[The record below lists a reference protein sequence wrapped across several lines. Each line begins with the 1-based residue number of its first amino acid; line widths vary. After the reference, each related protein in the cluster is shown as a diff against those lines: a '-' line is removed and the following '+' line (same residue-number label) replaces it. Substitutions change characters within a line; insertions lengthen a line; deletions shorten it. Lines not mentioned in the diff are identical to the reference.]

1 MKIKSL
7 MLMMII
13 ASTATAYAE
22 ETANISKT
30 PKFRVPNTEEYVV
43 AFENSAYTDFLR
55 VVDEQNRSK
64 GINSEYTKKATKK
77 AQRLHD
83 DVDLIPIANT
93 TDGFLEKDSPKY
105 VKYDSDLKYNFRDL
119 DSVINNKLNLD
130 KEYLDKLGYQRS
142 SYGNRFYFGNGN
154 IAKDII
160 YLSKDNFEKEVEKS
174 EKNGNEKYLIEG
186 AYKTI
191 GSRNIE
197 TKDRDEKNTNLLG
210 ITMDE
215 FNSKISGKSRTE
227 VAKFLQEK
235 MTEKGVVGVFQ
246 KGDELYTKDSHGK
259 EWKVIWS
266 LEPISLYR
274 TVEEDYKNTVF
285 TKIYTYDEFNDNST
299 DDSKGKIL
307 YTKDNGIYVQDKLTA
322 KDGEMILKLKE
333 KLKIRRKPTDDELLY
348 YEAGYINLDIDEE
361 GYIMADEVVDTVRT
375 LSEFKNKAEEKV
387 NNNGEATNIVEK
399 YYYDKK
405 NLSPS
410 DFEAKWITPFKDA
423 NFENNLKDLKKDI
436 SENKKKIEIASKEYE
451 EAKKRVDELK
461 RNPIWPD
468 KIAADFNVFEGKDWL
483 DKTEDEKDNII
494 LSLGLSED
502 QKQLIDEWAEADKIK
517 DQKFTVENKLETDK
531 VDEILKNHGLYENG
545 WGNDKK
551 WVDTVIADSNL
562 IRNFLGKNVEF
573 RGRGR
578 IEGTVDLGEGYNEL
592 TITEQMTGR
601 YGTNIILGPYSKL
614 KNIQAVN
621 VGGALSSANDKA
633 SISGRT
639 SLTLDIDPTVKN
651 TEGNLVQHALKD
663 SDPNIV
669 FRSTDTSVKNR
680 NNFKIELMTSR
691 IGENNT
697 TIDIG
702 RKIDYKIKDV
712 AKGELEMTIP
722 FISDSIAHEL
732 SDNKRFSK
740 SGTSL
745 LDVKI
750 KDEIKRLNENENIVY
765 RSIKNANMLGVLA
778 PTLTTTNKR
787 TVFTTLEEENNNN
800 KLAKLA
806 NYLRNRDKEEIIRDL
821 SEFNLSD
828 VDKKEMISLIDIVKN
843 GETIKSNIKKE
854 EELKAKL
861 KSINELE
868 KSNDYNSLDLSKLLA
883 DLPLDDKIKDLI
895 KQKDDVD
902 VRTKNVAIIKERIS
916 KIDFKKL
923 EKLSSEHPNLK
934 NLKEI
939 VTKIEAIKQ
948 RDVESNPY
956 LADWYF
962 EKLLDD
968 VKSLKE
974 NIKEQNKVMLEKDK
988 TSKELAGIVDE
999 TLVKDLDNNYGKED
1013 LEAYHKLKDMLY
1025 YTMREEEVLA
1035 ELKNMLHQLSDRNI
1049 YSKLNKISKNE
1060 ISTYTDLPFEVDHS
1074 LTDKK
1079 TKTKG
1084 GFISNRT
1091 VQENFKG
1098 NIYTAYGLYEK
1109 EQDLGTAY
1117 GAMIGGA
1124 TTKHEEVYKRTLT
1137 EVATESEVK
1146 GVSAYIGGYVNK
1158 PVAHNLEWIT
1168 GLGTQYGRYNVKR
1181 DMRNTYQDL
1190 QSKGKVNTIGLNTYS
1205 GFIMTYPLQEDVTL
1219 QFKGLLAYTAIK
1231 QSKVNESG
1239 DLPLDINSK
1248 MYHYVDG
1255 EAGVSFNKVFY
1266 GDDLKSKISAGAY
1279 GILGITGYKN
1289 DDLNAKVKDSTSL
1302 FGIKGDQIKKD
1313 AVKINLDYN
1322 VQMDT
1327 GYNYGLEGTYISNSK
1342 ENNVKIGVKAGYVF

>member
-1 MKIKSL
+1 MKIKNL

-22 ETANISKT
+22 ETTNISKT
-30 PKFRVPNTEEYVV
+30 PKFRVPNEAEYVV
-43 AFENSAYTDFLR
+43 AFENRAYTDFLR
-55 VVDEQNRSK
+55 TVDEQNRSK
-64 GINSEYTKKATKK
+64 GIDSGYTKKATKK
-77 AQRLHD
+77 SQRLHD
-83 DVDLIPIANT
+83 DVDLIPVGNT
-93 TDGFLEKDSPKY
+93 SDGFLEKDDPKY
-105 VKYDSDLKYNFRDL
+105 VRYESELKYNFRDL

-142 SYGNRFYFGNGN
+142 SYANRFYFGNGN

-191 GSRNIE
+191 GPRN
-197 TKDRDEKNTNLLG
+197 TATNDQTEKNINLLG
-210 ITMDE
+210 ITME
-215 FNSKISGKSRTE
+215 EYYSKIEGKSKTE

-235 MTEKGVVGVFQ
+235 MAEKGVIGVFQ
-246 KGDELYTKDSHGK
+246 KEDDLYTKDNKGK
-259 EWKVIWS
+259 EWKVLWS
-266 LEPISLYR
+266 IEPVSLYR
-274 TVEEDYKNTVF
+274 TTEEDFRDTIF
-285 TKIYTYDEFNDNST
+285 TKIYTYTPFND
-299 DDSKGKIL
+299 DAKEERGKIL
-307 YTKDNGIYVQDKLTA
+307 YTKDNGIYLQDNLTS
-322 KDGEMILKLKE
+322 KEGEMILKLKE
-333 KLKIRRKPTDDELLY
+333 KLKIRRKATDYEFY
-348 YEAGYINLDIDEE
+348 YRPFDIDEE
-361 GYIMADEVVDTVRT
+361 GYIMADEVVTTVRT

-451 EAKKRVDELK
+451 EAKKRVDELR

-468 KIAADFNVFEGKDWL
+468 KIATFSVFKGENWL
-483 DKTEDEKDNII
+483 DKTEDEKDDII

-502 QKQLIDEWAEADKIK
+502 QKQLINEWAEADKIK

-712 AKGELEMTIP
+712 SNGYLDMTIP

-745 LDVKI
+745 LDVRI
-750 KDEIKRLNENENIVY
+750 KDEIKRLNENENVVY
-765 RSIKNANMLGVLA
+765 RSIKNANMLEVLA

-787 TVFTTLEEENNNN
+787 TVFTTLEEEVNNN
-800 KLAKLA
+800 KLVKLA
-806 NYLRNRDKEEIIRDL
+806 NYLRNKSKEEIIKDL
-821 SEFNLSD
+821 SEFNLSN
-828 VDKKEMISLIDIVKN
+828 VDRKEMISLIDIVKN

-883 DLPLDDKIKDLI
+883 DLPLDDKIEDLI

-902 VRTKNVAIIKERIS
+902 VRTKNVALIKERIN
-916 KIDFKKL
+916 KFDFEKL
-923 EKLSSEHPNLK
+923 KKLSSEYPNLK
-934 NLKEI
+934 NLEEI
-939 VTKIEAIKQ
+939 ATKIKAIKE
-948 RDVESNPY
+948 REVESSPY

-962 EKLLDD
+962 KELLGD
-968 VKSLKE
+968 VKLLKE
-974 NIKEQNKVMLEKDK
+974 NIKKQNTIMSEKDK

-1013 LEAYHKLKDMLY
+1013 LEAYHTLKGMLY

-1109 EQDLGTAY
+1109 EQDSGTAY

-1289 DDLNAKVKDSTSL
+1289 DDLNAKVKDSTSS

-1313 AVKINLDYN
+1313 AVKIELDYN

>member
-1 MKIKSL
+1 MKIKNL

-13 ASTATAYAE
+13 ASTATVYAE

-30 PKFRVPNTEEYVV
+30 PKFRVPNQAEYVV
-43 AFENSAYTDFLR
+43 AFENRAYTDFLR

-93 TDGFLEKDSPKY
+93 SDGFLEKYDPKY
-105 VKYDSDLKYNFRDL
+105 IKFDSEASRNYR
-119 DSVINNKLNLD
+119 SVDGIVNGLNLD
-130 KEYLDKLGYQRS
+130 EESFSKLGYQKS
-142 SYGNRFYFGNGN
+142 QYENRFYFGNGN
-154 IAKDII
+154 TAKDIV
-160 YLSKDNFEKEVEKS
+160 YLSKDNFRKEVEKS
-174 EKNGNEKYLIEG
+174 QKNGNEKYLIEG

-191 GSRNIE
+191 GPRNTAAYDE
-197 TKDRDEKNTNLLG
+197 TEKNTNLLG
-210 ITMDE
+210 ITME
-215 FNSKISGKSRTE
+215 EYYSKIEGKSKTE

-235 MTEKGVVGVFQ
+235 MTEKGVIGVFQ
-246 KGDELYTKDSHGK
+246 KGDDLYTKDNKGK
-259 EWKVIWS
+259 EWKVLWS
-266 LEPISLYR
+266 IEPVSLYR
-274 TVEEDYKNTVF
+274 TTEEDFRDTIF
-285 TKIYTYDEFNDNST
+285 TKIYTYTPFNDNV
-299 DDSKGKIL
+299 KEERGKIL
-307 YTKDNGIYVQDKLTA
+307 YTKDNSIYVQDKLEYKDKEILLKGGNGWSPTFTELSTA
-322 KDGEMILKLKE
+322 IEEAKKKE
-333 KLKIRRKPTDDELLY
+333 NSIPDD
-348 YEAGYINLDIDEE
+348 
-361 GYIMADEVVDTVRT
+361 DTTVLERY
-375 LSEFKNKAEEKV
+375 F
-387 NNNGEATNIVEK
+387 I
-399 YYYDKK
+399 DKK
-405 NLSPS
+405 AMSKA
-410 DFEAKWITPFKDA
+410 DFEAKWVTPFKDGS
-423 NFENNLKDLKKDI
+423 FDKNLADMKKEINEAKEKLVVEEKEYNIIIKKVDDLKKDPQWPKDI
-436 SENKKKIEIASKEYE
+436 HTYLNVYSAGDWE
-451 EAKKRVDELK
+451 ELGNEDPVRRD
-461 RNPIWPD
+461 NY
-468 KIAADFNVFEGKDWL
+468 FNS
-483 DKTEDEKDNII
+483 KTEKE
-494 LSLGLSED
+494 
-502 QKQLIDEWAEADKIK
+502 KQLIQEWLEADTIREEKSDAKYRTQLLISEGIPKKYGFYKSYWGGTPADEKWPNVTIK
-517 DQKFTVENKLETDK
+517 DTD
-531 VDEILKNHGLYENG
+531 
-545 WGNDKK
+545 
-551 WVDTVIADSNL
+551 L
-562 IRNFLGKNVEF
+562 IRDLLGKNIEF

-578 IEGTVDLGEGYNEL
+578 IEGTVDLGKGDNQL

-614 KNIQAVN
+614 KNIKTVN
-621 VGGALSSANDKA
+621 VGGALSGGNDKA
-633 SISGRT
+633 SISGRA

-651 TEGNLVQHALKD
+651 VEGNLIQHALKD
-663 SDPNIV
+663 SDPSIV
-669 FRSTDTSVKNR
+669 FQSTEASINSDKR

-691 IGENNT
+691 IGDNDA

-702 RKIDYKIKDV
+702 RKIDYKVDDV

-750 KDEIKRLNENENIVY
+750 KDEIKRLNENENVVY

-787 TVFTTLEEENNNN
+787 TVFTTLEEEANNN

-868 KSNDYNSLDLSKLLA
+868 KSNDYNSLDLPKLKDELSKF
-883 DLPLDDKIKDLI
+883 DIKDLREKREDETIRDTNTNSI
-895 KQKDDVD
+895 K
-902 VRTKNVAIIKERIS
+902 
-916 KIDFKKL
+916 KILDTINTDGL
-923 EKLSSEHPNLK
+923 DKLSKEYPNL
-934 NLKEI
+934 NLGSILAMVKTAKGRAVVDKYDFGFLLNDLESLN
-939 VTKIEAIKQ
+939 EAIT
-948 RDVESNPY
+948 N
-956 LADWYF
+956 
-962 EKLLDD
+962 
-968 VKSLKE
+968 
-974 NIKEQNKVMLEKDK
+974 QNTIMSEKDK
-988 TSKELAGIVDE
+988 TSKELAGIIDE

-1109 EQDLGTAY
+1109 EQDSGTAY

-1289 DDLNAKVKDSTSL
+1289 DDLNAKVKDSTSS

-1342 ENNVKIGVKAGYVF
+1342 ENSVKIGVKVGYVF

>member
-1 MKIKSL
+1 MKIKNL

-22 ETANISKT
+22 ETTNISKT
-30 PKFRVPNTEEYVV
+30 PKFRVPNEAEYVV
-43 AFENSAYTDFLR
+43 AFENRAYTDFLR
-55 VVDEQNRSK
+55 TVDEQNRSK
-64 GINSEYTKKATKK
+64 GIDSGYTKKATKK
-77 AQRLHD
+77 SQRLHD
-83 DVDLIPIANT
+83 DVDLIPVGNT
-93 TDGFLEKDSPKY
+93 SDGFLEKDDPKY
-105 VKYDSDLKYNFRDL
+105 VRYESELKYNFRDL

-142 SYGNRFYFGNGN
+142 SYANRFYFGNGN

-174 EKNGNEKYLIEG
+174 EKDGNEKYLIEG

-191 GSRNIE
+191 GPRN
-197 TKDRDEKNTNLLG
+197 TATNDQTEKNTNLLG
-210 ITMDE
+210 ITME
-215 FNSKISGKSRTE
+215 EYYSKIEGKSKTE

-235 MTEKGVVGVFQ
+235 MTEKGVIGVFQ
-246 KGDELYTKDSHGK
+246 KEDDLYTKDNKGK
-259 EWKVIWS
+259 EWKVLWS
-266 LEPISLYR
+266 IEPVSLYR
-274 TVEEDYKNTVF
+274 TTEEDFRDTIF
-285 TKIYTYDEFNDNST
+285 TKIYTYTPFND
-299 DDSKGKIL
+299 DAKEERGKIL
-307 YTKDNGIYVQDKLTA
+307 YTKDNGIYLQDNLTS
-322 KDGEMILKLKE
+322 KEGEMILKLKE
-333 KLKIRRKPTDDELLY
+333 KLKIRRKATDYEFY
-348 YEAGYINLDIDEE
+348 YRPFDIDEE
-361 GYIMADEVVDTVRT
+361 GYIMADEVVTTVRT

-423 NFENNLKDLKKDI
+423 NFENNLKDLKKEI

-451 EAKKRVDELK
+451 EAKKRVDELR

-468 KIAADFNVFEGKDWL
+468 KIATFSVFKGENWL
-483 DKTEDEKDNII
+483 DKTEDEKDDII

-502 QKQLIDEWAEADKIK
+502 QKQLINEWAEADKIK
-517 DQKFTVENKLETDK
+517 DQKFTVENELETDK

-621 VGGALSSANDKA
+621 VGGALSGGNDKA
-633 SISGRT
+633 SISGRA

-669 FRSTDTSVKNR
+669 FRSTDTSAIKNR

-712 AKGELEMTIP
+712 SNGYLDMTIP

-750 KDEIKRLNENENIVY
+750 KDEIKRLNENENVVY
-765 RSIKNANMLGVLA
+765 RSIKNANMLEVLA

-902 VRTKNVAIIKERIS
+902 VRTKNVALIKERIN
-916 KIDFKKL
+916 KFDFEKL
-923 EKLSSEHPNLK
+923 KKLSSEYPNLK

-939 VTKIEAIKQ
+939 ADKIKEIKEKE
-948 RDVESNPY
+948 VESSPY

-962 EKLLDD
+962 EKLLED

-974 NIKEQNKVMLEKDK
+974 NIKKQNTIKDK

-1109 EQDLGTAY
+1109 EQDSGTAY

-1137 EVATESEVK
+1137 TVATESEVK

-1289 DDLNAKVKDSTSL
+1289 DDLNAKIKDSTSS

-1342 ENNVKIGVKAGYVF
+1342 ENSVKIGVKVGYVF

>member
-1 MKIKSL
+1 MKIKNL

-22 ETANISKT
+22 ETTNISKT
-30 PKFRVPNTEEYVV
+30 PKFKVPNEAEYVV
-43 AFENSAYTDFLR
+43 AFENRAYTDFLR
-55 VVDEQNRSK
+55 TVDEQNRSK
-64 GINSEYTKKATKK
+64 GIDSGYTKKATKK
-77 AQRLHD
+77 SQRLHD
-83 DVDLIPIANT
+83 DVDLIPVGNT
-93 TDGFLEKDSPKY
+93 SDGFLEKDKPKY
-105 VKYDSDLKYNFRDL
+105 VRYESELKYNFRDL

-142 SYGNRFYFGNGN
+142 SYANRFYFGNGN

-191 GSRNIE
+191 GPRN
-197 TKDRDEKNTNLLG
+197 TATNDQTEKNINLLG
-210 ITMDE
+210 ITME
-215 FNSKISGKSRTE
+215 EYYSKIEGKSKTE

-235 MTEKGVVGVFQ
+235 MTEKGVIGVFQ
-246 KGDELYTKDSHGK
+246 KEDDLYTKDNKGK
-259 EWKVIWS
+259 EWKVLWS
-266 LEPISLYR
+266 IEPVSLYR
-274 TVEEDYKNTVF
+274 TTEEDFRDTIF
-285 TKIYTYDEFNDNST
+285 TKIYTYTPFND
-299 DDSKGKIL
+299 DAKEERGKIL
-307 YTKDNGIYVQDKLTA
+307 YTKDNGIYLQDKLTA

-333 KLKIRRKPTDDELLY
+333 KKTGKRKATEDEINESWYTGFPEIDSDGYITKTTYEDVIKPLREFMNSAKENF
-348 YEAGYINLDIDEE
+348 EAGKEQ
-361 GYIMADEVVDTVRT
+361 
-375 LSEFKNKAEEKV
+375 
-387 NNNGEATNIVEK
+387 TNIVEK

-410 DFEAKWITPFKDA
+410 DFEAKWITPFKDGS
-423 NFENNLKDLKKDI
+423 FENNLKDLKKEI

-451 EAKKRVDELK
+451 EAKKRVDELR

-468 KIAADFNVFEGKDWL
+468 KIATFYVFKGENWL
-483 DKTEDEKDNII
+483 DKTENEKDDII

-502 QKQLIDEWAEADKIK
+502 QRQLIDEWAEADKIK

-669 FRSTDTSVKNR
+669 FRSTDTSAIKNR

-712 AKGELEMTIP
+712 SNGYLDMTIP

-750 KDEIKRLNENENIVY
+750 KDEIKRLNENENVVY
-765 RSIKNANMLGVLA
+765 RSIKNANMLEVLA

-787 TVFTTLEEENNNN
+787 TVFTTLEEEVNNN
-800 KLAKLA
+800 KLVKLA
-806 NYLRNRDKEEIIRDL
+806 NYLRNKSKEEIIKDL
-821 SEFNLSD
+821 SEFNLSN
-828 VDKKEMISLIDIVKN
+828 VDRKEMISLIDIVKN

-883 DLPLDDKIKDLI
+883 DLPLDDKIEDLI
-895 KQKDDVD
+895 KQKDDVE
-902 VRTKNVAIIKERIS
+902 VRTKNVALIKERIN
-916 KIDFKKL
+916 KFDFEKL
-923 EKLSSEHPNLK
+923 KKLSSEYPNLK
-934 NLKEI
+934 NLEEI
-939 VTKIEAIKQ
+939 ATKIKAIKE
-948 RDVESNPY
+948 REVESSPY

-962 EKLLDD
+962 KELLGD
-968 VKSLKE
+968 VKLLKE
-974 NIKEQNKVMLEKDK
+974 NIKKQNTIMSEKDK

-1013 LEAYHKLKDMLY
+1013 LEAYHTLKGMLY

-1109 EQDLGTAY
+1109 EQDSGTAY

-1137 EVATESEVK
+1137 TVATESEVK

-1289 DDLNAKVKDSTSL
+1289 DDLNAKVKDSTSS